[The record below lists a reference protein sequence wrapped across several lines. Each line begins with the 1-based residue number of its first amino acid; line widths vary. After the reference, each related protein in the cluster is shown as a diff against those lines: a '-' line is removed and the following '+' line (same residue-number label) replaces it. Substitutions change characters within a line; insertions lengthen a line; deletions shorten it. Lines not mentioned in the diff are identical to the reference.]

1 MTTPAMRNPQSFNT
15 WLLYVIII
23 ILSPVAV
30 FSQNLAV
37 KKFETATLDLSAR
50 TNPIKDANR
59 EDCAL
64 LKIFSPDA
72 ITKVE
77 GNVVKEVDNAGEH
90 WIYLSPGT
98 RNVRIFTSHHSP
110 ITVNFHQFINSGVSS
125 QSTYLL
131 ELQSDLPVE
140 ILYGTTNP
148 LSPVRMSGA
157 GSDTRPAWWNTDE
170 AGLYVGISCPSYDG
184 ESAKLSAISNA
195 ITLYAQ
201 SIGAEVVYTASV
213 QCENDSTEYKQMYK
227 LSMRDFDIR
236 ILQEY
241 YNPDGEY
248 FVLCKF
254 SRAENNTNKFA
265 CNWYFFDDEKSG
277 YLSYESEFL
286 GKINISAIHCHYN
299 YSCDWNQD
307 NINFAAFINDNRIF
321 EKKLNISAIHDNL
334 TDMKLCGGTGFNQLR
349 LISSLP
355 CLPDSVSINSTT
367 QEFDNGDSFAL
378 YMITGSGISVPR
390 EYKILECDDDVCTF
404 SIPERF
410 PAHKSLQPLI
420 PAEDIDKT
428 GLSSNYFR
436 DYGFA
441 ADGFAKSISLE
452 HNKNVAFLN
461 SIPSISRQ
469 MYSKGT
475 EKNAI
480 TGFAENA
487 YTRCAIYPLWYL
499 DSAEKTK
506 YRNRKHKSDWER
518 YQSALESQVR
528 IILPK

>member
-1 MTTPAMRNPQSFNT
+1 MRNPQSFNT

-23 ILSPVAV
+23 TLSPVAV

-50 TNPIKDANR
+50 TNPVKDANR

-64 LKIFSPDA
+64 LKIVSPDA

-77 GNVVKEVDNAGEH
+77 GNVVKEVNNAGEH

-110 ITVNFHQFINSGVSS
+110 ITVNFPQFINSGVSS

-140 ILYGTTNP
+140 ILYGTADTF
-148 LSPVRMSGA
+148 SPVRMSGA
-157 GSDTRPAWWNTDE
+157 GSDIRPAWWNTGE

-184 ESAKLSAISNA
+184 ESAKLSAIANA
-195 ITLYAQ
+195 VTLYAQ
-201 SIGAEVVYTASV
+201 SIGADVMYTASV
-213 QCENDSTEYKQMYK
+213 ECENDSIEYRQVYK

-241 YNPDGEY
+241 YSPEGEY
-248 FVLCKF
+248 YVLCKF
-254 SRAENNTNKFA
+254 STAENSTNRFA
-265 CNWYFFDDEKSG
+265 SVWTFYDNEDSG
-277 YLSYESEFL
+277 YLRYESEVL

-321 EKKLNISAIHDNL
+321 EKKLDISAVHDNL
-334 TDMKLCGGTGFNQLR
+334 TDMKLYGGAGFNQLR

-355 CLPDSVSINSTT
+355 CLPDSVSINSM
-367 QEFDNGDSFAL
+367 QVYDNEGFRAL
-378 YMITGSGISVPR
+378 YKITGSGISVPR
-390 EYKILECDDDVCTF
+390 EYKIFECDDDVCTF

-420 PAEDIDKT
+420 PAEDMDKT
-428 GLSSNYFR
+428 GLSNNYFR
-436 DYGFA
+436 DYGPS
-441 ADGFAKSISLE
+441 ADGYAKSITLE
-452 HNKNVAFLN
+452 HNKNVGFLN
-461 SIPSISRQ
+461 GVLSISQ
-469 MYSKGT
+469 QLSSEDPVT
-475 EKNAI
+475 PQI
-480 TGFAENA
+480 TSVDQQVNL
-487 YTRCAIYPLWYL
+487 RAIYPLWYL
-499 DSAEKTK
+499 DSAERTK
-506 YRNRKHKSDWER
+506 YRNKKHKSDWEQ

-528 IILPK
+528 IILSK